1 MNAVL
6 KDPVSEE
13 VQVTIVPP
21 IHIQMFWEQVEPLL
35 HPAVERSNGRW
46 TTDFVYQSLM
56 AGQKNLW
63 VVFEESNGISCI
75 AITSV
80 MTYPGKKMLSIDFLG
95 GNGINKWSFKLLEV
109 LNNFA
114 KDAGCGGIEATARF
128 GFWKWLEN
136 DGFDKAYTVFEK
148 RFQP

>member
-21 IHIQMFWEQVEPLL
+21 IHIQIVWEQVEPLL

-46 TTDFVYQSLM
+46 TTDFVYQALM
-56 AGQKNLW
+56 AGQKHLW
-63 VVFEESNGISCI
+63 VVFEESNGISCV
-75 AITSV
+75 AVTSV

-95 GNGINKWSFKLLEV
+95 GDGINKWSFKLLEV

-114 KDAGCGGIEATARF
+114 KDAGCNGIEAYARL
-128 GFWKWLEN
+128 GFWKWLEP
-136 DGFDKAYTVFEK
+136 DGFEQNCTVFEK
-148 RFQP
+148 RF